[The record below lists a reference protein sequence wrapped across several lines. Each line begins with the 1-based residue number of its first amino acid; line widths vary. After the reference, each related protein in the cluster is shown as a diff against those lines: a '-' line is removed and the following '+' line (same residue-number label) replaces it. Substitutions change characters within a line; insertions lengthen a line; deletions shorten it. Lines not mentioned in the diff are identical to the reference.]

1 MSPLVSSLRATRG
14 SDPDSYEDPRFNTPR
29 WFAVRMD
36 QLVRDAC
43 GLAARAALAV
53 AHGARR
59 PRVIRDVR
67 IVIERELECEMFER

>member
-1 MSPLVSSLRATRG
+1 
-14 SDPDSYEDPRFNTPR
+14 
-29 WFAVRMD
+29 MD